1 MTITVKPV
9 KQRRNVNTKQI
20 NQRIPPYLYLLRI
33 HRSNDEPASQRFKN
47 KSAKTLEMK
56 KYAVKGNHGDDHR
69 RTTCAHEQQTTPT
82 YHDAKKMRRY
92 RGNRPRP
99 NEKTEIGE
107 PHCETIPNSPSP
119 QNFYSLRS

>member
-1 MTITVKPV
+1 
-9 KQRRNVNTKQI
+9 
-20 NQRIPPYLYLLRI
+20 
-33 HRSNDEPASQRFKN
+33 
-47 KSAKTLEMK
+47 MK

-82 YHDAKKMRRY
+82 YHDAKKMRRH

-99 NEKTEIGE
+99 KETEIGE

-119 QNFYSLRS
+119 QNFYSLRSQNSANKEHRNKSTRIKSKHQTYTYGSNNSIRRLGHRKAKIS